1 MIADFIPEKTPKR
14 TNRKIITRV
23 DSYRA
28 ADIARK
34 FFEQYHSGVAIKDIE
49 LNDEIWFVT
58 VGVGFLFEEVKKI
71 EIDANTGKILRYY

>member
-14 TNRKIITRV
+14 TNWKSITRV